1 MRIYIS
7 GQITDNPDY
16 KGQFQAAEEYLKY
29 KYPEC
34 KIVNPA
40 KLSEVYQNGNY
51 DEYMDICLEMLG
63 KSDYIHLL
71 KGWKKSKGAC
81 IEYGFSKALDIEVIY

>member
-51 DEYMDICLEMLG
+51 DE
-63 KSDYIHLL
+63 
-71 KGWKKSKGAC
+71 
-81 IEYGFSKALDIEVIY
+81 